1 MKLPLSKW
9 VKIFLVTTFAG
20 LSVLG
25 FMVKLPSAFRH
36 IDKELHAV
44 FYFFAAVFLN
54 LLFTNKKITR
64 HLFIF
69 SILYLF
75 GVSVEYA
82 QEYSNKFFHV
92 KIHGHYD
99 KADIQSNL
107 KGLIA
112 YSILWLIYVVFYW
125 LTKKQTVNKL

>member
-1 MKLPLSKW
+1 MKLPLSKR
-9 VKIFLVTTFAG
+9 VKIFLVIAFAG
-20 LSVLG
+20 ASALG

-44 FYFFAAVFLN
+44 FYFFAAAFLN

-69 SILYLF
+69 GILYLF

-99 KADIQSNL
+99 KADVQANL

-112 YSILWLIYVVFYW
+112 YSILWMIYVVFYW
-125 LTKKQTVNKL
+125 LTKKQDAKKI